1 MAHKKRGYIT
11 IKLGGRNRTLHF
23 SMNFWAIFTEQMGIG
38 IDKIGDTF
46 QEGLNIKAMR
56 SLIYA
61 GILAY
66 DQEEGNP
73 IDYNEFNVGNWMEDI
88 TAEQVQEIVETMGQS
103 RILGNDLNQGIKRNP
118 EPQGK

>member
-11 IKLGGRNRTLHF
+11 TKLGGRNRTLHF

-73 IDYNEFNVGNWMEDI
+73 IDYNEFKVGNWMEDI

>member
-38 IDKIGDTF
+38 IDKIAETF

-73 IDYNEFNVGNWMEDI
+73 IDYNEFKVGNWMEDI
-88 TAEQVQEIVETMGQS
+88 TAEQIQEIVETMGQS

>member
-11 IKLGGRNRTLHF
+11 IKLGGINRTLHF
-23 SMNFWAIFTEQMGIG
+23 SMNFWANLTEQRGIG
-38 IDKIGDTF
+38 IDKIDDTF
-46 QEGLNIKAMR
+46 QDGLNIKAMR

-73 IDYNEFNVGNWMEDI
+73 IDYNEFKVGNWMEDI

>member
-1 MAHKKRGYIT
+1 
-11 IKLGGRNRTLHF
+11 
-23 SMNFWAIFTEQMGIG
+23 MNFWAIFTEQMGIG

-46 QEGLNIKAMR
+46 QDGLNIKAMR

-73 IDYNEFNVGNWMEDI
+73 IDYNEFKVGNWMDDI
-88 TAEQVQEIVETMGQS
+88 TVVLVQVIV
-103 RILGNDLNQGIKRNP
+103 
-118 EPQGK
+118 

>member
-11 IKLGGRNRTLHF
+11 IKLGGKNRTLHF

-38 IDKIGDTF
+38 IDKIAETF

-73 IDYNEFNVGNWMEDI
+73 IDYNEFKVGNWMEDI
-88 TAEQVQEIVETMGQS
+88 TAEQIQEIVETMGQS

>member
-38 IDKIGDTF
+38 IDKIGETF
-46 QEGLNIKAMR
+46 QDGLNIKAMR

-73 IDYNEFNVGNWMEDI
+73 IDYNEFKVGNWMEEI

>member
-73 IDYNEFNVGNWMEDI
+73 IDYNEFKVGNWMEDI